1 MIQQV
6 HTAVQSIAADDVSV
20 GDFVVVMNVTL
31 QYPSFLW
38 CHEPVAFSR
47 PEMIP
52 LNWMPTDGGKP
63 LKVIAIC
70 IPFLLVKKVDGTRET
85 LDLRQCR
92 IARISPEFA
101 EKIRKAHAKNKM
113 RRQRCV

>member
-6 HTAVQSIAADDVSV
+6 QNAVQSLAADDVDV
-20 GDFVVVMNVTL
+20 GDFVVVMHVTL

-52 LNWMPTDGGKP
+52 LSWMPCDGGKP
-63 LKVIAIC
+63 LEVIAVC
-70 IPFLLVKKVDGTRET
+70 IPFLLVERVDGTRET

-92 IARISPEFA
+92 IARTSPEFA
-101 EKIRKAHAKNKM
+101 KKVRKAHVKNKK
-113 RRQRCV
+113 QR